1 MNIFDIGQNILLE
14 QEDSK
19 IMILKKAI
27 TKRIPITIN
36 YVGPEGEVESGQRI
50 DIEPIVMGTN
60 SQSGNLVIWAYVF
73 KGVSKKGL
81 PNWKMFRVDRIR
93 SAQFNLSAKQFQLGS
108 LPGYEK
114 GKAPNAMKSLSSVI
128 TFSPYWYEDQFKK
141 PLPLQA
147 PVPEPTIPTPEVEPE
162 PIQNIPTQIPTPVQ
176 PIAPPETA
184 PIPATGDI
192 SGYIYNI
199 LNNRMKDVNGEK
211 TLSRADYNDILRDIY
226 NKKEDEW
233 KVYQRKLQGN
243 VKPGEG
249 TRYKFRKDSKNEID
263 NFINRDNIKI
273 SDNPIN
279 EFHSRRLR
287 MLDLINS

>member
-1 MNIFDIGQNILLE
+1 MNIFDIGNEILLE

-60 SQSGNLVIWAYVF
+60 SKSGNLVIWAYVF

-93 SAQFNLSAKQFQLGS
+93 SAQFNLSSKQFQLGS

-114 GKAPNAMKSLSSVI
+114 GKAPNAMKSLSSVV

-141 PLPLQA
+141 PLPVQPTA
-147 PVPEPTIPTPEVEPE
+147 PEPTIPTPEVQPE
-162 PIQNIPTQIPTPVQ
+162 PTSTIPTQIPTPVQ
-176 PIAPPETA
+176 PIAQPEPEQTT
-184 PIPATGDI
+184 PVGDI
-192 SGYIYNI
+192 SGYIYDT
-199 LNNRMKDVNGEK
+199 LNNRMKDVNGQK
-211 TLSRADYNDILRDIY
+211 ILSRADYDDILRDIY

-263 NFINRDNIKI
+263 SFMNRDNVKI

-279 EFHSRRLR
+279 ESHFRRLR
-287 MLDLINS
+287 MLDLINI